1 MTQAPGA
8 LIPTSK
14 LQLKQPMSLAVFDEY
29 EHAQKAV
36 DYLSDHEFPVQ
47 NVMIVGTDLRQV
59 ERVTGRLTSGR
70 VIASGAASGAWM
82 GLFFGSLMW
91 LFVQGIGVAMFLSAV
106 LAGAVFGLVWAWL
119 FYRMAGGS
127 RDFTSVTQV
136 VATRYELL
144 VEAHLGGNARRL
156 LEDMRREGQGV
167 PVSMSAPGAPHGQ
180 PSWGPPQGPAQSAP
194 GTQGWS
200 APPTGPEAP
209 SQAAAPQYR
218 TYGEALDAERAAQES
233 GSPSDTPAGDA
244 PRGESAGAPGDGVAA
259 EDAHDTR

>member
-8 LIPTSK
+8 RIPTSK
-14 LQLKQPMSLAVFDEY
+14 LQLQQPMSLGVFDEY

-91 LFVQGIGVAMFLSAV
+91 LFVPGMGFAMFLSAV
-106 LAGAVFGLVWAWL
+106 LAGAMFGLVWAWL

-144 VEAHLGGNARRL
+144 VEAHLVGNARRL
-156 LEDMRREGQGV
+156 LEDMRRGGHGV
-167 PVSMSAPGAPHGQ
+167 PGSLPGAGTPPSQ
-180 PSWGPPQGPAQSAP
+180 PTWGPPQGPAQSAP
-194 GTQGWS
+194 GSQGWS
-200 APPTGPEAP
+200 APAGPPAGASAGPSSGPETP
-209 SQAAAPQYR
+209 QAQPPQYR
-218 TYGEALDAERAAQES
+218 TYGEALDAERAS
-233 GSPSDTPAGDA
+233 RDGG
-244 PRGESAGAPGDGVAA
+244 PGDGSGVAA
-259 EDAHDTR
+259 EDAHDGR